1 MDGGVPTEKEILHEL
16 DELINLIPEDVIYNT
31 PIKKQ
36 WQAFSEE
43 IKDNVLL
50 VDLTNN
56 NAVLAYSINKQTHRI
71 NWIKHSTKEK
81 DKAKN
86 EKIGLEP
93 VNTPL
98 DITDVLYLLTHCT
111 YNTTIAFMFVDVLIK
126 LLHK

>member
-71 NWIKHSTKEK
+71 N
-81 DKAKN
+81 
-86 EKIGLEP
+86 
-93 VNTPL
+93 
-98 DITDVLYLLTHCT
+98 
-111 YNTTIAFMFVDVLIK
+111 
-126 LLHK
+126 